1 MEKRNKMKKIPDFF
15 SDGTYKGQMKNG
27 VPHGKGI
34 YTSKF
39 ETKTRKKN
47 KYFYKGDWV
56 NGKKHG
62 KAEHAYHL
70 PTYVINFKGTYK
82 DDLPHGHGVLIMKYK
97 GKLEEK
103 YIGEFKKGYRHGKG
117 KLINYFQK
125 WTKEGTFSKSGF
137 KK

>member
-1 MEKRNKMKKIPDFF
+1 MKKNQDFI
-15 SDGTYKGQMKNG
+15 SDGIYKGQMKNG
-27 VPHGKGI
+27 VPHGKGT

-39 ETKTRKKN
+39 ETKSRKKN

-70 PTYVINFKGTYK
+70 PTYAVTFKGTYK
-82 DDLPHGHGVLIMKYK
+82 NDLPHGHGVLIMKYK

-125 WTKEGTFSKSGF
+125 WTKEGTFSKKGF

>member
-1 MEKRNKMKKIPDFF
+1 MKKTPDFT
-15 SDGTYKGQMKNG
+15 SDGIYKGQMKNG
-27 VPHGKGI
+27 VPHGKGT

-39 ETKTRKKN
+39 ETKSRKKN

-70 PTYVINFKGTYK
+70 PTYAVTFKGTYK
-82 DDLPHGHGVLIMKYK
+82 NDLPHGHGVLIMKYK

-125 WTKEGTFSKSGF
+125 WTKEGTFSKRGF

>member
-1 MEKRNKMKKIPDFF
+1 MKKNQDFI
-15 SDGTYKGQMKNG
+15 SDGIYKGQMKNG
-27 VPHGKGI
+27 VPHGKGT

-39 ETKTRKKN
+39 ETKSRKKN

-70 PTYVINFKGTYK
+70 PTYAVTFKGTYK
-82 DDLPHGHGVLIMKYK
+82 NDLPHGHGVLIMKYK

-125 WTKEGTFSKSGF
+125 WTKEGTFSKRGF

>member
-1 MEKRNKMKKIPDFF
+1 MKKIPDFF

-39 ETKTRKKN
+39 ETKSRKKN

-70 PTYVINFKGTYK
+70 PTYVITIKCEGE
-82 DDLPHGHGVLIMKYK
+82 LRGVELKPK
-97 GKLEEK
+97 KPKRPKL
-103 YIGEFKKGYRHGKG
+103 
-117 KLINYFQK
+117 L
-125 WTKEGTFSKSGF
+125 
-137 KK
+137 

>member
-1 MEKRNKMKKIPDFF
+1 MKKTQDFI
-15 SDGTYKGQMKNG
+15 SDGIYKGQMKNG
-27 VPHGKGI
+27 VPHGKGT

-39 ETKTRKKN
+39 ETKSRKKS

-70 PTYVINFKGTYK
+70 PTYAVTFKGTYK
-82 DDLPHGHGVLIMKYK
+82 NDLPHGHGVLIMKYK

-125 WTKEGTFSKSGF
+125 WTKEGTFSKKGF

>member
-1 MEKRNKMKKIPDFF
+1 MKKTQDFI
-15 SDGTYKGQMKNG
+15 SDGIYKGQMKNG
-27 VPHGKGI
+27 VPHGKGT

-39 ETKTRKKN
+39 ETKSRKIN
-47 KYFYKGDWV
+47 KYFYNGDWV

-62 KAEHAYHL
+62 KGEHVYHL
-70 PTYVINFKGTYK
+70 PTYFIKFKGTYK
-82 DDLPHGHGVLIMKYK
+82 NDLPHGHGVLIMKYE

-125 WTKEGTFSKSGF
+125 WTKEGTFSKKGF

>member
-1 MEKRNKMKKIPDFF
+1 MKKTQDFI
-15 SDGTYKGQMKNG
+15 SDGIYKGQMKNG
-27 VPHGKGI
+27 VPHGKGT

-39 ETKTRKKN
+39 ETKSRKKN

-70 PTYVINFKGTYK
+70 PAYAVTFKGTYK
-82 DDLPHGHGVLIMKYK
+82 NDLPHGHGVLIMKYK

-125 WTKEGTFSKSGF
+125 WTKEGTFSKRGF